1 MTPEQETLVKEIQSI
16 EKKIKKLMDKINKS
30 VIETNELKLQVV
42 TLRDT
47 LRDLYLKLKE
57 VTESQKPI
65 NPIQD

>member
-30 VIETNELKLQVV
+30 VIEANELKLQVV
-42 TLRDT
+42 NLRDV

-57 VTESQKPI
+57 VTEAQKPLDS
-65 NPIQD
+65 IQD